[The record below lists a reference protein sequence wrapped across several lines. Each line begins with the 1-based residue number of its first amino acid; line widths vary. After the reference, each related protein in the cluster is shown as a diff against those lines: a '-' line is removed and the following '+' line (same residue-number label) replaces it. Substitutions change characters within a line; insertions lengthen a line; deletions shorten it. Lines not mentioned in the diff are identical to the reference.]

1 MSANITLQQ
10 AAEQAHQLEI
20 ISLMIE
26 SYPNKFTDGDF
37 IALASLMAKLSGDL
51 AVFIQEEITAQEA
64 TK

>member
-26 SYPNKFTDGDF
+26 SYPHKFTDGDF
-37 IALASLMAKLSGDL
+37 AVLASLMAKLSGSVAAFL
-51 AVFIQEEITAQEA
+51 IEKSAMPET

>member
-1 MSANITLQQ
+1 MSSNITLQQ

-37 IALASLMAKLSGDL
+37 IALASLMAKLSGN
-51 AVFIQEEITAQEA
+51 VTAFLIEKSAMPEA